1 MSKEIILKTDASYKR
16 GVGCAVSYNVKIDW
30 EGDRIQYKNSKF
42 THGVKDSTHAELV
55 GAVYGIVKTFKT
67 VKDASEY
74 SIKIGTDCEYVV
86 ETLNKRF
93 PEQPKI
99 VKIALNILD
108 QFKEWS
114 INWIPRVK
122 NGEADA
128 LARSE
133 LMKHE

>member
-1 MSKEIILKTDASYKR
+1 MSKEIILKTDASYKQ
-16 GVGCAVSYNVKIDW
+16 GIGCGISYNVEIEW
-30 EGDRIQYKNSKF
+30 EGEFIQYKNSKF

-55 GAVYGIVKTFKT
+55 GAVYGILKTFET

-74 SIKIGTDCEYVV
+74 SVKIGTDCEYVV
-86 ETLNKRF
+86 DSLSKRY

-99 VKIALNILD
+99 VKTALNILD
-108 QFKEWS
+108 KFKTWS